1 MTATSLPVAEPPAA
15 VSETPAEF
23 VNGMPATQH
32 FGMEI
37 TDTGEGTAT
46 GRLPFRDELCFAR
59 DAEPVM
65 HGAATFALADN
76 VGAAAVIS
84 LLDEPRPAVTID
96 IRIDYLGRAASALT
110 ASAEVRRFGRSVS
123 VADIDVEDDTGDP
136 VAIARGAYRSG

>member
-1 MTATSLPVAEPPAA
+1 MSQ
-15 VSETPAEF
+15 TPAEF
-23 VNGMPATQH
+23 VNAMPATQH

-37 TDTGEGTAT
+37 TDASDGAAT
-46 GRLPFRDELCFAR
+46 GRLPFREALCFAR
-59 DAEPVM
+59 DDRPVM

-96 IRIDYLGRAASALT
+96 IRIDYLGPAATALVAT
-110 ASAEVRRFGRSVS
+110 ADVRRFGRSVS
-123 VADIDVEDDTGDP
+123 VADIDVEDDSGDP